1 MWACASV
8 TDAAR
13 NRVVSR
19 LSNRRDAGQSSDHV
33 RADSCLVTRAITGMV
48 TGLSRC
54 GHGVLTGWSRGG
66 HGVVTGWSRACTR
79 HGGGRAPRRWC
90 TLSTRAGPGAA
101 TSCTVCVRARVRARV
116 CEHALFCL
124 PVCARENG
132 VQYYITLKSPPR
144 AKKVGLNICI
154 PSVLPPPPARPL
166 SFPRCASRPLTYVAP
181 FPPTSPPPP
190 DPPLPSTLSPPFH
203 GLIRCPRNSSAPES
217 SLSHTHTPQEN
228 PPPTP
233 PCPPK
238 TDPSSEAAGP
248 ARESG
253 PQR

>member
-190 DPPLPSTLSPPFH
+190 GSPPPVYSLPSIPWSHSLPSEFQ
-203 GLIRCPRNSSAPES
+203 RPRKL
-217 SLSHTHTPQEN
+217 SLSHTHASRKPPPN
-228 PPPTP
+228 PPLSAENRPL
-233 PCPPK
+233 
-238 TDPSSEAAGP
+238 
-248 ARESG
+248 
-253 PQR
+253 Q